1 MIVPARN
8 GRKYLKKREN
18 LLCDMLEI
26 GLTALCEA
34 HMYNNILLAIDLN
47 DEISCRKPLLS
58 AVELARTF
66 GARLHV
72 VSVVREVEAIW
83 EASAVPF
90 GYEVITSD
98 LENRIAAL
106 IRRANA
112 SDLKP
117 NILVTHG
124 ASIYAEILRVAEE
137 AEADLIV
144 VGSHRPAMKDYLLG
158 TNAARVVR
166 HARCSVLVARE

>member
-1 MIVPARN
+1 M
-8 GRKYLKKREN
+8 
-18 LLCDMLEI
+18 
-26 GLTALCEA
+26 
-34 HMYNNILLAIDLN
+34 
-47 DEISCRKPLLS
+47 
-58 AVELARTF
+58 RTF
-66 GARLHV
+66 GARLHILT
-72 VSVVREVEAIW
+72 VVREVEAILG
-83 EASAVPF
+83 ASAVPL

-98 LENRIAAL
+98 LENRIAVL
-106 IRRANA
+106 IRRVNA
-112 SDLKP
+112 SDLQP

-124 ASIYAEILRVAEE
+124 ASIYAEILAVAEE

>member
-1 MIVPARN
+1 
-8 GRKYLKKREN
+8 
-18 LLCDMLEI
+18 
-26 GLTALCEA
+26 
-34 HMYNNILLAIDLN
+34 MYKNILLSIDLN
-47 DEISCRKPLLS
+47 DETSCRKPLLS

-72 VSVVREVEAIW
+72 LTVVREVEAIL
-83 EASAVPF
+83 EARASTIA
-90 GYEVITSD
+90 YEVIVSD
-98 LENRIAAL
+98 LENRIDAL
-106 IRRANA
+106 IRRAHA

-124 ASIYAEILRVAEE
+124 ASIYAEILGVAEE